1 MSVIFDTSMIFKF
14 TLSPFEAASI
24 SACTN
29 VIKCPFVCATN
40 RISVEP
46 DDLPSAR
53 FELEESVPSVPDD
66 FPSPAL
72 ELEDS
77 ASPDS
82 EDLPSPA
89 PELESSTS
97 PGSSCSPDTVLP
109 LSLSLQADMASKNE
123 IANRLVTF
131 FMLFLLG
138 FGHGHTG
145 AQHEVVFQN
154 GVADIFPEPLDGRLV
169 FGQGDEL
176 LGLPVFENFTV
187 ATSWQVETPSRSEL
201 SSTNFSF
208 HAAPALAGTKE
219 KGLSKFWKVAPW

>member
-1 MSVIFDTSMIFKF
+1 
-14 TLSPFEAASI
+14 
-24 SACTN
+24 
-29 VIKCPFVCATN
+29 
-40 RISVEP
+40 
-46 DDLPSAR
+46 
-53 FELEESVPSVPDD
+53 
-66 FPSPAL
+66 
-72 ELEDS
+72 
-77 ASPDS
+77 
-82 EDLPSPA
+82 
-89 PELESSTS
+89 
-97 PGSSCSPDTVLP
+97 
-109 LSLSLQADMASKNE
+109 MASKNE